1 VCTVYQK
8 LEWVGIAPLDFG
20 LHLAGYV
27 VEEAAHAESANF
39 FRFIWG
45 RGVWVF
51 SMDLG
56 WNG

>member
-1 VCTVYQK
+1 VYQE
-8 LEWVGIAPLDFG
+8 LEWVGIAPLDLG

-45 RGVWVF
+45 RDVSVF